1 MATIKR
7 GILGGGSGSVANVV
21 MTAWKGVAV
30 IKSKP
35 LTVANP
41 QTAAQN
47 SQRGKFS
54 GIVGIAQYILASI
67 LQPVW
72 NGFAQ
77 TMSGYN
83 MFIQKNIQIAFN
95 DAGVF
100 QPNSLEISPKDGTTT
115 PIASVD
121 AVNTITHLT
130 INFSPSLYGADQ
142 MESDKFFGVAVTP
155 NGYVIGSVE
164 PSGSR
169 NTEECRIELNRPLV
183 TGEIVHCYLAF
194 ISADKKRAFRTA
206 HVAKTV
212 TAS

>member
-21 MTAWKGVAV
+21 MTAWKGIAV

-83 MFIQKNIQIAFN
+83 MFIQKNIQVAFN
-95 DAGVF
+95 DSGVF

-115 PIASVD
+115 PISSVD

-130 INFSPSLYGADQ
+130 INFSPELFGADQ
-142 MESDKFFGVAVTP
+142 MESDKYFGVACNPSGV
-155 NGYVIGSVE
+155 VLGSVE

-169 NTEECRIELNRPLV
+169 NSEECRIELSRPLV

-206 HVAKTV
+206 HVQKTV

>member
-21 MTAWKGVAV
+21 MTAWKGQAV

-35 LTVANP
+35 LSVANP

-47 SQRGKFS
+47 SQRGRFS
-54 GIVGIAQYILASI
+54 GIVGIAQYILASV

-83 MFIQKNIQIAFN
+83 MFIQRNIQYAFSES
-95 DAGVF
+95 GVF

-115 PIASVD
+115 PISSVD

-130 INFSPSLYGADQ
+130 INFLPTLFGADQ
-142 MESDKFFGVAVTP
+142 MESDKFFGVACNPSGV
-155 NGYVIGSVE
+155 VLGSVE

-169 NTEECRIELNRPLV
+169 NTEECRIELSRPLV

-206 HVAKTV
+206 HVQKTV

>member
-21 MTAWKGVAV
+21 MTAWKGQAV

-35 LTVANP
+35 LSVANP

-54 GIVGIAQYILASI
+54 GIVGIAQFILASV

-83 MFIQKNIQIAFN
+83 MFIQKNIQYVFN

-115 PIASVD
+115 PIESVSAINGSN
-121 AVNTITHLT
+121 AVGILFESN
-130 INFSPSLYGADQ
+130 LYGSDQ
-142 MESDKFFGVAVTP
+142 MVSDKCFGVVCNP
-155 NGYVIGSVE
+155 SGVVLGSIE
-164 PSGSR
+164 PSGNR
-169 NTEECRIELNRPLV
+169 GDGECDLILSRPLV
-183 TGEIVHCYLAF
+183 TGEIIHCYLAF

-206 HVAKTV
+206 HLQKTV

>member
-41 QTAAQN
+41 QTAAQT

-115 PIASVD
+115 PISSVD
-121 AVNTITHLT
+121 AANTITHLT
-130 INFSPSLYGADQ
+130 INFLPSLYGADQ

-169 NTEECRIELNRPLV
+169 HTEECRIELSRPLV

-206 HVAKTV
+206 HIAKTV

>member
-41 QTAAQN
+41 RTAAQN

-83 MFIQKNIQIAFN
+83 MFIQKNIQVAFN
-95 DAGVF
+95 DTGVF
-100 QPNSLEISPKDGTTT
+100 QPNNLEISPKDGTVT

-121 AVNTITHLT
+121 AVNGIKNLT
-130 INFSPSLYGADQ
+130 INFLPSLFGADQ
-142 MESDKFFGVAVTP
+142 MVTDKYFGIAVTP
-155 NGYVIGSVE
+155 NGYVIGSIE
-164 PSGSR
+164 PSGGRHS
-169 NTEECRIELNRPLV
+169 EECLIELNRPLV

>member
-21 MTAWKGVAV
+21 MTAWKGIAV

-41 QTAAQN
+41 QTASQN

-83 MFIQKNIQIAFN
+83 LFIQKNIQYAFN
-95 DAGVF
+95 NSGVF
-100 QPNSLEISPKDGTTT
+100 QPNALEISPKDGTTT
-115 PIASVD
+115 PISSVD

-130 INFSPSLYGADQ
+130 INFSPELFGADQ
-142 MESDKFFGVAVTP
+142 METDKYFGVACNPSGV
-155 NGYVIGSVE
+155 VLGSVE

-169 NTEECRIELNRPLV
+169 NSEECRIELGRPLV

-206 HVAKTV
+206 HLQKTV

>member
-54 GIVGIAQYILASI
+54 GIVGIAQFILASI

-83 MFIQKNIQIAFN
+83 MFIQKNIQVAFN
-95 DAGVF
+95 DSGVF

-115 PIASVD
+115 PISSVD

-130 INFSPSLYGADQ
+130 INFSPELFGADQ
-142 MESDKFFGVAVTP
+142 MESDKYFGVACNPSGV
-155 NGYVIGSVE
+155 VLGSVE

-169 NTEECRIELNRPLV
+169 NSEECRIELSRPLV

-206 HVAKTV
+206 HVQKTV

>member
-54 GIVGIAQYILASI
+54 GIVGIAQFILASI

-83 MFIQKNIQIAFN
+83 MFIQKNIQVAFN
-95 DAGVF
+95 DSGVF

-115 PIASVD
+115 PISSVD

-130 INFSPSLYGADQ
+130 INFSPELFGADQ
-142 MESDKFFGVAVTP
+142 MESDKYFGVACNPSGV
-155 NGYVIGSVE
+155 VLGSVE

-169 NTEECRIELNRPLV
+169 HSEECRIELSRPLV

-206 HVAKTV
+206 HVQKTV